1 MPLHSAGDVV
11 CSNREIDL
19 WCNIQ
24 RAMGGA
30 LPAYYGASPRRCL
43 VALTLANVA
52 STTNG
57 TAESG

>member
-30 LPAYYGASPRRCL
+30 LAAYHRVSPRRCL
-43 VALTLANVA
+43 AALTLADVA

-57 TAESG
+57 TAASG